1 MARKYVTS
9 GEGIKRK
16 AIKHL
21 LAAQNIL
28 WKENIRNKWLAPKLA
43 DALTSTTDAISYL
56 VSEKEAVNEQ
66 A

>member
-1 MARKYVTS
+1 MKKQYVTE
-9 GEGIKRK
+9 GERVKRR

-21 LAAQNIL
+21 LAAQDIL

-56 VSEKEAVNEQ
+56 VSEKEAVNG
-66 A
+66 